1 MGFVPRKKHLLLSAL
16 LILASINLVRTTIGI
31 LKSSKRLEDAQN
43 EVSLLEQEKVALQK
57 SNEYKKSEEF
67 IEKTAREDLNM
78 VKPGESVYVVKD
90 FKKPSEKSV
99 ASVVGNVLSAKSV
112 KLVGA
117 KTSAQRA
124 ENLRLWWEL
133 FF

>member
-16 LILASINLVRTTIGI
+16 LILASINLVRTTMGI

-112 KLVGA
+112 TLVGA
-117 KTSAQRA
+117 KTITQRA

>member
-57 SNEYKKSEEF
+57 SNEYKNRKN
-67 IEKTAREDLNM
+67 LL
-78 VKPGESVYVVKD
+78 
-90 FKKPSEKSV
+90 KKRL
-99 ASVVGNVLSAKSV
+99 G
-112 KLVGA
+112 
-117 KTSAQRA
+117 KTSTWLNR
-124 ENLRLWWEL
+124 ERVFMW
-133 FF
+133 